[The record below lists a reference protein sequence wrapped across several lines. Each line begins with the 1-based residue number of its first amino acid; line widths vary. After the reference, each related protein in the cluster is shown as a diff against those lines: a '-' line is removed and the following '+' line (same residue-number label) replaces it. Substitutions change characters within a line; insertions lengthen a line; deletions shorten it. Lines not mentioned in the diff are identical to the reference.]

1 MPEGWRAL
9 IRSTPAGIA
18 IALGGVAYGGL
29 TLNEPGAI
37 AHASAWNL
45 ALDTANDP
53 HFITWIV
60 LTAWLLR
67 ILLRRGAS
75 LSVAKLIKWGSYRR
89 LVLGTLMSAL
99 RPITAAICALGV
111 AWMIAIAS
119 LHLPWTADPA
129 TGTAAGRLLALGI
142 PAPVGLLV
150 QVTLV
155 CTVLLVLE
163 LLFLTLQIAWD
174 KPAIEIMV
182 ALGLWLWAGAAATG
196 LIPADS
202 PLNAGFY
209 LNASMVGLSPG
220 ATLTAVTNVVLVVVV
235 CAGTITECDRRVR
248 GAPSRWAA
256 PALWFAAASVAVVAI
271 AMASQNLQQAAL
283 VDAVSTVFLGSAGT
297 MAQFF
302 TSTFIFIGYAY
313 LFGARLSTRGTGW
326 IQLELLRYGSH
337 SRWCRQV
344 GSHEM
349 VKAIT
354 FIAMLLGTASVT
366 YVLLGGRDFALPAA
380 GMAAWLFHFLVNG
393 VLQLA
398 VYLIIIFGATWLS
411 PSRAGA
417 LVATATLVVL
427 AYLQSAPTLR
437 LPVQLSGMAF
447 TYEGW
452 PTVLDATASLLAAF
466 VIAAALLPILFRW
479 QQRRS

>member
-1 MPEGWRAL
+1 VPGGWRAL

-18 IALGGVAYGGL
+18 IALGGVAYGAL
-29 TLNEPGAI
+29 TLNEPGSRE
-37 AHASAWNL
+37 HASAWNL
-45 ALDTANDP
+45 AVDTANDP

-67 ILLRRGAS
+67 ILVRRGAS
-75 LSVAKLIKWGSYRR
+75 LTDGKLISWGSYRR
-89 LVLGTLMSAL
+89 LVLGTLRSAL
-99 RPITAAICALGV
+99 HPISAAICALGV
-111 AWMIAIAS
+111 AWMIASTS
-119 LHLPWTADPA
+119 LQLPWTADPA
-129 TGTAAGRLLALGI
+129 TGTAAGRFLASGI
-142 PAPVGLLV
+142 PTPVGLLV
-150 QVTLV
+150 QVALV

-163 LLFLTLQIAWD
+163 VLFLTLQIAWD

-182 ALGLWLWAGAAATG
+182 ALGLWLWAGSAATG
-196 LIPADS
+196 LVPADS

-209 LNASMVGLSPG
+209 LNASLVGLSPE
-220 ATLTAVTNVVLVVVV
+220 ATLTAVTNMVLAVVV
-235 CAGTITECDRRVR
+235 CAGTIAECDRRVR
-248 GAPSRWAA
+248 GKPSRWAA
-256 PALWFAAASVAVVAI
+256 PALWFAGASIAVVTI
-271 AMASQNLQQAAL
+271 SMATQNLQQVTL
-283 VDAVSTVFLGSAGT
+283 VDALSTVFLGSAGT

-337 SRWCRQV
+337 SRWYRQV
-344 GSHEM
+344 GSHEL
-349 VKAIT
+349 VKALT
-354 FIAMLLGTASVT
+354 FIAVLLGTACVS
-366 YVLLGGRDFALPAA
+366 YVLLGGRDFAPPAA

-398 VYLIIIFGATWLS
+398 VYLIIIFGATWLF
-411 PSRAGA
+411 PSRAGV

-447 TYEGW
+447 AAGGW
-452 PTVLDATASLLAAF
+452 PTVLAATASLLAAF